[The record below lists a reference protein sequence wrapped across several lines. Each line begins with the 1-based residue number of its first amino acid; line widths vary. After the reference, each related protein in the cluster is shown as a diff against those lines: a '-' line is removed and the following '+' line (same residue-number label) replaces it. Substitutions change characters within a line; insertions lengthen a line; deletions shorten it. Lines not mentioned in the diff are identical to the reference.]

1 MNEHAKGST
10 MYERFSAVA
19 ELNKAPGFDPLRFA
33 RRVVQNGGERLL
45 LDLKYKKLW
54 FRLRYPQGRIKVT
67 PLKITEQLAI
77 IEAKV
82 FFDRGDTVPAA
93 SFIAQ
98 RYAKDTPGGLYIE
111 SAQHMAVDT
120 ALNDAGFGVQLM
132 SAGEEQTVQAAAIK
146 ETAPVDLPIAPPQA
160 IAEASPPIV
169 TGTVAP
175 AAQGQ
180 RLPTEATPAPVEEP
194 PVMPKEPIAMNEA
207 AEPQKP
213 SHFEEEPEDT
223 APAVEAVTAPSVAPA
238 VANEQ
243 PPAVEQEPAQQAPVA
258 EESPQTPSTWE
269 VAPVE
274 DMPVAVDADA
284 GDARY
289 TAEMSVE
296 EICSLMT
303 LEDAQNILVDVGTC
317 KGWTLQQVA
326 ERRAASLKWY
336 LNGYQGDNNLLRAG
350 ARLLLGRLA
359 MDKAS

>member
-33 RRVVQNGGERLL
+33 RRVVQNGAERLL

-54 FRLRYPQGRIKVT
+54 FRLRYPQGRIKIT

-132 SAGEEQTVQAAAIK
+132 SAVEEQHTQATAIK
-146 ETAPVDLPIAPPQA
+146 DTAPVDLPIAQPQA
-160 IAEASPPIV
+160 ALEAAPPIV
-169 TGTVAP
+169 DETVAP
-175 AAQGQ
+175 AMQEQ
-180 RLPTEATPAPVEEP
+180 RLPEEMASAPVEET
-194 PVMPKEPIAMNEA
+194 PVTPTEPIAMNEA
-207 AEPQKP
+207 AEPQ
-213 SHFEEEPEDT
+213 EPTPPGIVLE
-223 APAVEAVTAPSVAPA
+223 AASAVEAVTPPGAETVT
-238 VANEQ
+238 NEQ
-243 PPAVEQEPAQQAPVA
+243 SPAVEQAPAEQTPAA
-258 EESPQTPSTWE
+258 EEVPQTPPVLE
-269 VAPVE
+269 VASAE
-274 DMPVAVDADA
+274 DAPAVGDADA
-284 GDARY
+284 GDTRY
-289 TAEMSVE
+289 AAEMSVE
-296 EICSLMT
+296 EIYSLMT
-303 LEDAQNILVDVGTC
+303 LEEAQNILVDVGTC

-350 ARLLLGRLA
+350 ARLLLENLA

>member
-1 MNEHAKGST
+1 MNEQAKGST

-19 ELNKAPGFDPLRFA
+19 ELNRASGFDPLRFA
-33 RRVVQNGGERLL
+33 RRAVQDGCERLL

-54 FRLRYPQGRIKVT
+54 FRLRYPQGRIKIT

-93 SFIAQ
+93 SYIAQ

-132 SAGEEQTVQAAAIK
+132 NAAEEQPAQAKAIK
-146 ETAPVDLPIAPPQA
+146 DTAPVALPIAPTQA
-160 IAEASPPIV
+160 ALEAAPPIAAR
-169 TGTVAP
+169 TVAP
-175 AAQGQ
+175 AAQEQ
-180 RLPTEATPAPVEEP
+180 RLPEETAPAPVEEL
-194 PVMPKEPIAMNEA
+194 PVTPADSIAMNEA
-207 AEPQKP
+207 IVPQQPSPAEE
-213 SHFEEEPEDT
+213 SPET
-223 APAVEAVTAPSVAPA
+223 AAPAMEDVTPPPLAPA
-238 VANEQ
+238 AANEQ
-243 PPAVEQEPAQQAPVA
+243 PPAVEQAPVEQAPAA
-258 EESPQTPSTWE
+258 EELPQTPTLE
-269 VAPVE
+269 VAPAE
-274 DMPVAVDADA
+274 AAQAAADDDT

-289 TAEMSVE
+289 TADMSVE

-326 ERRAASLKWY
+326 ERRTASLKWY

-350 ARLLLGRLA
+350 ARLLLESIA

>member
-1 MNEHAKGST
+1 MNEQAKGST

-19 ELNKAPGFDPLRFA
+19 ELNKASGFDPLRFA
-33 RRVVQNGGERLL
+33 RRVVQDGCERLL

-54 FRLRYPQGRIKVT
+54 FRLRYPQGRIKIT

-93 SFIAQ
+93 SYIAQ

-132 SAGEEQTVQAAAIK
+132 SAAEEQPAQAKAIK
-146 ETAPVDLPIAPPQA
+146 DTAPTALPIAPTQA
-160 IAEASPPIV
+160 VLEAAPPIAA
-169 TGTVAP
+169 GTVAP
-175 AAQGQ
+175 AAQEQ
-180 RLPTEATPAPVEEP
+180 RLSEEAAPAPVEEP
-194 PVMPKEPIAMNEA
+194 PVTPADPIAMNEA
-207 AEPQKP
+207 IVSQEPFPAEE
-213 SHFEEEPEDT
+213 SPEAA
-223 APAVEAVTAPSVAPA
+223 APVEAVTPPA
-238 VANEQ
+238 VENEQ
-243 PPAVEQEPAQQAPVA
+243 PPAVEQAPVEQVPAA
-258 EESPQTPSTWE
+258 EELPQTPPVME
-269 VAPVE
+269 IVPAVA
-274 DMPVAVDADA
+274 AQAAADGDTGDT

-289 TAEMSVE
+289 TADMSVE

-326 ERRAASLKWY
+326 ERRTASLKWY

-350 ARLLLGRLA
+350 ARLLLASIA

>member
-1 MNEHAKGST
+1 MNEQAKGNT

-19 ELNKAPGFDPLRFA
+19 ELNKASGFDPLRFA
-33 RRVVQNGGERLL
+33 RRVVQDGCERLL

-54 FRLRYPQGRIKVT
+54 FRLRYPQGRIKIT

-93 SFIAQ
+93 SYIAQ

-132 SAGEEQTVQAAAIK
+132 SAAEEQPAQAKAIK
-146 ETAPVDLPIAPPQA
+146 DTAPVA
-160 IAEASPPIV
+160 
-169 TGTVAP
+169 
-175 AAQGQ
+175 
-180 RLPTEATPAPVEEP
+180 
-194 PVMPKEPIAMNEA
+194 MPIAMNEA
-207 AEPQKP
+207 IVPQEPSPAEE
-213 SHFEEEPEDT
+213 SPEAA
-223 APAVEAVTAPSVAPA
+223 APAMEAVTPPPLVEAG
-238 VANEQ
+238 ANEQ
-243 PPAVEQEPAQQAPVA
+243 PPAVEQAPAPQAPAA
-258 EESPQTPSTWE
+258 EELPQTPPTLE
-269 VAPVE
+269 VAPAEAVE
-274 DMPVAVDADA
+274 AAQAAADADT

-289 TAEMSVE
+289 TADMSVE

-326 ERRAASLKWY
+326 ERRTASLKWY

-350 ARLLLGRLA
+350 ARLLLESIA

>member
-1 MNEHAKGST
+1 MNEHAKEST
-10 MYERFSAVA
+10 MYERYSAVA

-33 RRVVQNGGERLL
+33 RRVVQNGAERIL

-54 FRLRYPQGRIKVT
+54 FRLRYPQGRIKIT

-82 FFDRGDTVPAA
+82 FFDRSDTVPAA

-132 SAGEEQTVQAAAIK
+132 SAGEEQPAQATAIK
-146 ETAPVDLPIAPPQA
+146 DTAPVDMPVDPPQA
-160 IAEASPPIV
+160 VAAAAPPIV
-169 TGTVAP
+169 PGTVAT
-175 AAQGQ
+175 AEREQ
-180 RLPTEATPAPVEEP
+180 RLPKETTSAPVEES
-194 PVMPKEPIAMNEA
+194 PVTPDEPIVMNEA
-207 AEPQKP
+207 AEPQEP
-213 SHFEEEPEDT
+213 SPSEEPEVA
-223 APAVEAVTAPSVAPA
+223 APAVEAVTLPPVVPA
-238 VANEQ
+238 ATNEH
-243 PPAVEQEPAQQAPVA
+243 PPAVEQSLVEQVPDAAELPQSPPA
-258 EESPQTPSTWE
+258 WE
-269 VAPVE
+269 VTPAE
-274 DMPVAVDADA
+274 DIATAVDTDAD
-284 GDARY
+284 DARY
-289 TAEMSVE
+289 TPEMSVE

-326 ERRAASLKWY
+326 ERRTASLKWY

-350 ARLLLGRLA
+350 ARLLLENLA